1 MPIVRTY
8 QCSECF
14 HRVEL
19 TLAPEQWDD
28 PAPACPHCAPGE
40 AMRQEFK
47 PFAIGG
53 SPSAR
58 AHAIAEDI
66 AGADYH
72 VADMQ
77 REHRPE
83 GTPKV
88 RYKDAVSTPSQA
100 STWGAATETI
110 QAAMAYGKQT
120 RLQHGSGLDILQANL
135 KSGKEPDL
143 IALSKKRSI
152 RLY

>member
-1 MPIVRTY
+1 MPIIRTF
-8 QCSECF
+8 QCSDCF
-14 HRVEL
+14 NRVEL
-19 TLAPEQWDD
+19 TLSADQWDD
-28 PAPACPHCAPGE
+28 PPPVCPFCAQHP
-40 AMRQEFK
+40 MQQEFK

-66 AGADYH
+66 AGTDYH

-88 RYKDAVSTPSQA
+88 RYKDAVTAPAQA
-100 STWGAATETI
+100 STWGAATEAI
-110 QAAMAYGKQT
+110 QTAMVYGRQT
-120 RLQHGSGLDILQANL
+120 RLQHGSGLDILQANI

-143 IALSKKRSI
+143 IAMSKKRSI
-152 RLY
+152 RIY